1 MSHKDERKKTTTEWN
16 AFQTTVVDPIVE
28 ALGACSILS
37 EFFKNIFYPTPV
49 WVEIYQLLCV

>member
-28 ALGACSILS
+28 ALGAAWLCI
-37 EFFKNIFYPTPV
+37 NTIF
-49 WVEIYQLLCV
+49 